1 MVESIEDESRSS
13 VGSDVCRCVVSAA
26 ARSTWEDALFRPGRR
41 TRGRRSVA
49 RDEKGSECMEGKRAA
64 VRTERTMEGGMK
76 QPFIKLS
83 SGDGPH
89 VA

>member
-1 MVESIEDESRSS
+1 M
-13 VGSDVCRCVVSAA
+13 GSDICHCVVSAA
-26 ARSTWEDALFRPGRR
+26 ARPTWEDALFGLGRR
-41 TRGRRSVA
+41 TGGGKSVA

-83 SGDGPH
+83 GGDGPH